1 MGALFASAYTRISP
15 VCTNFQRTVRVHR
28 MSVIVLFALIG
39 LFVGGARGLLI
50 GAAIG
55 YGASWVL
62 RNVLGKRLALVRAQF
77 LDSTFAVMGALCK
90 ADGAVSRDEIQVA
103 ESMFARLNLSS
114 DQRRSAM
121 AAFTRGKAPHFDLDA
136 EVGKFARASHGHRS
150 ILVMFLQIQCAAVAA
165 DGNVHPAEHQMLVK
179 VARGLG
185 LSEADVAQLE
195 ALLRTGAPGP
205 SPQRKLEDAY
215 TALGLSSSA
224 SDAEIKQAYRRLMS
238 QNHPD
243 KLAGKGLP
251 ESMREMAEERSR
263 EISTAYAVI
272 KEARGFI

>member
-1 MGALFASAYTRISP
+1 M
-15 VCTNFQRTVRVHR
+15 
-28 MSVIVLFALIG
+28 VLFALIG
-39 LFVGGARGLLI
+39 LIVGGVRGLLI

-55 YGASWVL
+55 YAAGWVL
-62 RNVLGKRLALVRAQF
+62 RNVLGKQLVLVQAQF
-77 LDSTFAVMGALCK
+77 LESTVAVMGAVCK

-114 DQRRSAM
+114 EQRQSAM
-121 AAFTRGKAPHFDLDA
+121 AAFTRGKAAGFDLDA
-136 EVGKFARASHGHRS
+136 EVGKFARASRGHRP
-150 ILVMFLQIQCAAVAA
+150 ILLMFMQIQCAAVAA
-165 DGNVHPAEHQMLVK
+165 DGNIHPAEHQMLVR

-205 SPQRKLEDAY
+205 SPQTKLADAY
-215 TALGLSSSA
+215 AALGISSSA

-263 EISTAYAVI
+263 EISTAYALI
-272 KEARGFI
+272 KEARGFV

>member
-1 MGALFASAYTRISP
+1 
-15 VCTNFQRTVRVHR
+15 

-39 LFVGGARGLLI
+39 LFVAGFRGLLI
-50 GAAIG
+50 GAALG

-62 RNVLGKRLALVRAQF
+62 QNVLGKKLAQLQTQF
-77 LDSTFAVMGALCK
+77 LHSTFAVMGALAK
-90 ADGAVSRDEIQVA
+90 ADGTVSRDEIRVA
-103 ESMFARLNLSS
+103 ESMFTRLNLSS
-114 DQRRSAM
+114 EQRELAM
-121 AAFTRGKAPHFDLDA
+121 AAFNRGKAPGFDLDA
-136 EVGKFARASHGHRS
+136 EVSTFMRAARGHRS
-150 ILVMFLQIQCAAVAA
+150 ILVMFLQIQCAAVAS
-165 DGNVHPAEHQMLVK
+165 DGDVHPNEHQMLVR

-205 SPQRKLEDAY
+205 SPQHNLEDAY
-215 TALGLSSSA
+215 TALGVSSSA
-224 SDAEIKQAYRRLMS
+224 TDSEIKQAYRRLMS

-272 KEARGFI
+272 KEARGFV

>member
-1 MGALFASAYTRISP
+1 MPLMI
-15 VCTNFQRTVRVHR
+15 
-28 MSVIVLFALIG
+28 LFALIG
-39 LFVGGARGLLI
+39 LIVGGVRGLLI

-55 YGASWVL
+55 YAGGWVL
-62 RNVLGKRLALVRAQF
+62 RNVLGKQLALVQAQF
-77 LDSTFAVMGALCK
+77 LESTFAVMGAVCK

-114 DQRRSAM
+114 EQRQSAM
-121 AAFTRGKAPHFDLDA
+121 ASFTRGKAPGFDLDG
-136 EVGKFARASHGHRS
+136 EVRTFARAARGHRP
-150 ILVMFLQIQCAAVAA
+150 ILLMFMQIQCAAVAA
-165 DGNVHPAEHQMLVK
+165 DGNVHPAEHQMLVR

-185 LSEADVAQLE
+185 LNEADVAQLE
-195 ALLRTGAPGP
+195 ALLRTGAAGP
-205 SPQRKLEDAY
+205 SPQTKLDDAY
-215 TALGLSSSA
+215 AALGVSASA

-272 KEARGFI
+272 KEARGFV